1 MESPSNSASSNSS
14 VSLPSANG
22 QDDKAVVRPAQGSPA
37 SPATKET
44 PLSDPS
50 SSDASPA
57 LDETMR
63 PCSAP
68 QLQADCG
75 RATPNPSPFPQ
86 ATSPAEDGSK
96 RAAEEGGEEEEDG
109 GREAQLFFSADGST
123 YLLGG
128 GHVLLPKG
136 SPSTTV
142 PPVSILHVQRS
153 GGPNQGFM
161 STDQMSQNTSAPG
174 EWTPHGAF
182 YSYRLAGLPARTT
195 SAKNAPTEPKDAP
208 TTHVEDEETLK
219 GEANVGQEEEL
230 PEAPIWLCLVCRLS
244 FGRGRS
250 LATHTRAAHGVQLN
264 TNECQTLSRGASA
277 VFQGTT
283 LGFLEPNIPTTKAD
297 LNARMC
303 SRWVNVTGEKKE
315 EEEEEENGS
324 PEGQREPPNAKDSR
338 VGGTHW
344 AKGGMEDKPEEGKEE
359 EEEEVV
365 VENKKE
371 EGRLLPDQSSDGQS
385 PPMGANTPLSE
396 TPLRK
401 ANSTDTIVN
410 VGLPKE
416 DVHLESANGAV
427 GLANRASHAG
437 PAHEIAPTELP
448 TEIIGLATKVN
459 NDSLANDTEAP
470 SVGLSHDIGATDLAH
485 PLGNVGMA
493 NDMTNVGFEVNN
505 GISNSN
511 HNGGSALAF
520 GEDYT
525 AMAYSGLT
533 LSGHMSLL
541 HSRNSCKTLKC
552 PKCNWHYKYQQTLD
566 VHMKEKHP
574 ENNSHCAYCSTGG
587 PHPRLARGES
597 YNCGYKPYRCE
608 ACNYSTTTK
617 GNLSIHMQSDK
628 HLANL
633 QGYQATGAGGASS
646 VVAPPVA
653 PSPSSPEEK
662 EPKGKS
668 SWQCKVCSYETNI
681 SRNLRIHMTSEKHM
695 QNILLLHQ
703 GLPLAL
709 PGLLGQSQAP
719 PGGKMQP
726 ELFQFYGAQTLGHSH
741 HPHPHHPHSGG
752 SPALRGE
759 KALEQTQLL
768 LNGGFPH
775 LGATG
780 RKMCTLGSAPASLSP
795 EPAPPSPLPPHSG
808 SDPAAPQRL
817 FGCLVCQV
825 FGTDSLEALLRHA
838 SAPRSL
844 PEAEWKEVSGDLH
857 RCRLCAYGTQLKANF
872 QLHLKTDKH
881 ALKYQLAAHLREG
894 GSLGAHVGAELPLG
908 PPLHL
913 HCNLCEYETNSK
925 EKMRLHVAGAG
936 HQEALQGYKFLLEME
951 ATSALPTVGPEPAQ
965 FRCLLCHTDTPNR
978 LVMVQHLRSPQH
990 RDAHGQWRLQLLQNG
1005 EGTPGLERYICFAP
1019 ANPAGNGPFAQ
1030 PSRPMGKETV
1040 PEVSSPEKE
1049 TQNKARTPTSDEA
1062 ETKAGGVS
1070 DTTVFCCPFCNYVD
1084 PSVEA
1089 VRAHTVSQ
1097 HAVQPKYR
1105 CPLCQEQLVGRT
1117 NLHFHLSHVHNVV
1130 PECVEKLLLVATTV
1144 EMTFATKVVHDPS
1157 LPPDPPKPGG
1167 TPNSEQGAG
1176 NEPQSPLV
1184 APTTGEKNPPA
1195 PKLCPGSPPPPPPP
1209 ASPALPA
1216 DPPEKPPSASSPPP
1230 PPPAP
1235 PPTIPPLPPPPAPP
1249 LPPVALP
1256 ESEEEDPPR
1265 PNASAEE
1272 QLLPSHVPAEPPEV
1286 SLLAA
1291 PNQDPRHPLSYRKA
1305 TNFALDKF
1313 LDPARPYK
1321 CTVCKESFTQKNILL
1336 VHYNSVSHL
1345 HKMKKASADP
1355 SAPSRGEAGTPG
1367 GLQPS
1372 SDKPYKCTTCRVS
1385 YNQSSTLEIHMRSV
1399 LHQTRSRVA
1408 KMEAAGKAE
1417 VPAVEPEHSNEA
1429 PLETE
1434 APSCVQV
1441 PALPFLAPS
1450 ATELQRFPTPLFT
1463 PPLLPPFPL
1472 VPESLL
1478 KLQQQQ
1484 QQQLLLPFYL
1494 HDLKVAPK
1502 LALAAPA
1509 LTLSATPP
1517 VLLPPLPNKEEQ
1529 APAAPSN
1536 PKSEPAEEAEAEE
1549 AEGSQ
1554 PGSEASRTAAK
1565 ALLENFGFE
1574 LVIQYNEGKQ
1584 PVAPAPAI
1592 PPRPPAGKLQCGTC
1606 GKQFSNMLILKT
1618 HEEHVHRRFLPFE
1631 ALNRYAA
1638 QFRKSYDSMYPPP
1651 PPPLPTETPATTAV
1665 TAIAAA
1671 ATTTTTVAATM
1682 ETTAVTIAPAS
1693 IPLEIP
1699 SLCPPFLMQPMPIL
1713 PPVEGEAPRL
1723 SPEHLKSLWFR
1734 AEDEE
1739 GSGASGALDASR
1751 GAFPTTRRFSRTKFT
1766 EFQSQALQS
1775 FFESSAYPK
1784 DGEVERLSSLL
1795 SLPNRVIVVWFQNAR
1810 QKARKSGGSEAGV
1823 GGGHAVAQ
1831 PSCKKCRSSFRCI
1844 FELVR
1849 HLKKCYNDQP
1859 EEGDGEGAEEENE
1872 GADEEEQEEEE
1883 EEEQQEPSRTEGDV
1897 KTDDAGDK
1905 PLEEEPPAPAAQPDD
1920 CASHPCDQCTARFSS
1935 SDLLSIHRVNH
1946 VSATA
1951 PPLPTT
1957 GSQTSVDLTPLVFG
1971 ERIPHSDSSR
1981 AQKRKH
1987 EDGSLSPTGSECASV
2002 AGGDSEPPRDKRL
2015 RTTILPEQLEILY
2028 RWYMQDSNPTRK
2040 MLDCISE
2047 EVGLKKRVVQVW
2059 FQNTRARERKGQFRC
2074 NTSTANP
2081 TSKPSQALPTAFPKF
2096 NPPPRDPP
2104 VHYAVSFTPSLPA
2117 VNLQPPPV
2125 KPEVLAEVQTQEET
2139 VEEEL
2144 PKENED
2150 RSLSGGELSDS
2161 SSSSSSLADIDFS
2174 SGRRSRATEGGL
2186 GGAHDSL
2193 GQRRYRTQMS
2203 SLQLKIMKACYEAYR
2218 TPTMQE
2224 CEVLGEEIGLPKR
2237 VIQVWFQNA
2246 RAKEKKAKS
2255 ATGGNSGADE
2265 GPPSA
2270 PTQSECPYCEVKYD
2284 FYVSCRG
2291 HLFSRGHLA
2300 RLKEAIK
2307 AQLKSES
2314 RCYELVPDKGTPS
2327 PTRLGASLPPTTMP
2341 SALGSIAPFVSGPS
2355 SSSSGTLS
2363 SPLASTQPGPPL
2375 PPHLTPEPAQLGP
2388 SAEPTPAPAPET
2400 SPCDSQA
2407 EPASNSAQEPSLS
2420 STATLKNLKTLK
2432 ATVPALLGGQF
2443 LPFPLPTATAAAP
2456 SLFGAQLPGAYFQ
2469 QLYGMKKGLFP
2480 MNPVIPQTLMGLLPS
2495 PLLPT
2500 PAPEPS
2506 VEVSDAPGISTVDV
2520 THQYLCRQCKAA
2532 FESEG
2537 AAAAHQAAFC
2547 YFGRQPPAAPAP
2559 LRVPVCTYHCLA
2571 CEVLVSGREALGA
2584 HLRSSAHRRKA
2595 GSNAATASVF
2605 AKEESK
2611 LPHSDSNPKN
2621 NATSTTL
2628 LAL

>member
-1 MESPSNSASSNSS
+1 MDFAT
-14 VSLPSANG
+14 LPTCPG
-22 QDDKAVVRPAQGSPA
+22 
-37 SPATKET
+37 
-44 PLSDPS
+44 
-50 SSDASPA
+50 
-57 LDETMR
+57 
-63 PCSAP
+63 
-68 QLQADCG
+68 
-75 RATPNPSPFPQ
+75 
-86 ATSPAEDGSK
+86 EDGNE
-96 RAAEEGGEEEEDG
+96 AAADDDDDDDGVDG
-109 GREAQLFFSADGST
+109 GTEAQLFFSAKGSA
-123 YLLGG
+123 YLFRS

-136 SPSTTV
+136 SPSTTA
-142 PPVSILHVQRS
+142 PPVSVLHVQRR
-153 GGPNQGFM
+153 GGPNQGFT
-161 STDQMSQNTSAPG
+161 STDQMSQNTSAPA

-182 YSYRLAGLPARTT
+182 HTYRLAGAPAQTT
-195 SAKNAPTEPKDAP
+195 PAKNVPTEPKDAP
-208 TTHVEDEETLK
+208 TARAEDKETPPR
-219 GEANVGQEEEL
+219 EADLDQDEQPVR
-230 PEAPIWLCLVCRLS
+230 LCLTCRLS
-244 FGRGRS
+244 FRRGCS
-250 LATHTRAAHGVQLN
+250 LASHAHVAHGVQLS
-264 TNECQTLSRGASA
+264 TDQCQALSREASA

-283 LGFLEPNIPTTKAD
+283 LGFLEPNIPTTEAD

-303 SRWVNVTGEKKE
+303 SRWVNVSEEKE
-315 EEEEEENGS
+315 EEEDEEAKKHNS
-324 PEGQREPPNAKDSR
+324 EGQCEPPNAKDSR
-338 VGGTHW
+338 VGG
-344 AKGGMEDKPEEGKEE
+344 ARRAEEGLQDKPENEE
-359 EEEEVV
+359 EEEKE
-365 VENKKE
+365 EAGEKEE
-371 EGRLLPDQSSDGQS
+371 EGRLLPDQSSHGQS
-385 PPMGANTPLSE
+385 PFMSANTPPSE
-396 TPLRK
+396 TAQVK
-401 ANSTDTIVN
+401 ADNDVN
-410 VGLPKE
+410 VGLAKE
-416 DVHLESANGAV
+416 DIHMESVDKLA
-427 GLANRASHAG
+427 GLANEAVSVGPIRDSAPAEPADKPNSAESATKGNSDDPTHATDVSSAGLAHEAG
-437 PAHEIAPTELP
+437 PAE
-448 TEIIGLATKVN
+448 
-459 NDSLANDTEAP
+459 
-470 SVGLSHDIGATDLAH
+470 LAH
-485 PLGNVGMA
+485 GASNLGMAGLGFDVNSSHNGQAPLG
-493 NDMTNVGFEVNN
+493 
-505 GISNSN
+505 
-511 HNGGSALAF
+511 F
-520 GEDYT
+520 GDDFT

-633 QGYQATGAGGASS
+633 QGYQASGGSS
-646 VVAPPVA
+646 ANAAVPAAAPT
-653 PSPSSPEEK
+653 PSSPEEK
-662 EPKGKS
+662 ESKGKS

-695 QNILLLHQ
+695 QNVLLLHQ

-709 PGLLGQSQAP
+709 PGLLGQPQAS
-719 PGGKMQP
+719 PGGKPQP
-726 ELFQFYGAQTLGHSH
+726 ELFQFYGAQALGHTH
-741 HPHPHHPHSGG
+741 HPHPHHAHSAA
-752 SPALRGE
+752 SPALLGD
-759 KALEQTQLL
+759 KPMEQTQLL

-775 LGATG
+775 LSTPG
-780 RKMCTLGSAPASLSP
+780 RKMAALGSAPASLSP
-795 EPAPPSPLPPHSG
+795 EPAPPSPLPPHPGADPG
-808 SDPAAPQRL
+808 SPQRL
-817 FGCLVCQV
+817 FSCLVCQA
-825 FGTDSLEALLRHA
+825 FGTDSLETLLRHA

-844 PEAEWKEVSGDLH
+844 PEAEWKEISGDLH

-881 ALKYQLAAHLREG
+881 ALKYQLVAHLREG
-894 GSLGAHVGAELPLG
+894 GNSGAHLGVELPLG

-925 EKMRLHVAGAG
+925 EKMRLHVAGG
-936 HQEALQGYKFLLEME
+936 NHQEAVQGYKFLLELE
-951 ATSALPTVGPEPAQ
+951 ATSAPPLGPEPAQ
-965 FRCLLCHTDTPNR
+965 FRCLLCSVDTPNS
-978 LVMVQHLRSPQH
+978 LMMIQHLRSPQH
-990 RDAHGQWRLQLLQNG
+990 R
-1005 EGTPGLERYICFAP
+1005 
-1019 ANPAGNGPFAQ
+1019 
-1030 PSRPMGKETV
+1030 ETV
-1040 PEVSSPEKE
+1040 MDAPEKA
-1049 TQNKARTPTSDEA
+1049 TLNKPQMPGSDET
-1062 ETKAGGVS
+1062 ESKTGAGGNI
-1070 DTTVFCCPFCNYVD
+1070 TVFCCPFCNFVD
-1084 PSVEA
+1084 PSADA
-1089 VRAHTVSQ
+1089 VRSHTVSQ
-1097 HAVQPKYR
+1097 HAVQPKFR

-1117 NLHFHLSHVHNVV
+1117 NLHFHLSHIHNVV

-1144 EMTFATKVVHDPS
+1144 EMTFATKVVPS
-1157 LPPDPPKPGG
+1157 PSPPPDPPKPDG
-1167 TPNSEQGAG
+1167 TPTPEQGGA
-1176 NEPQSPLV
+1176 NEPQSPLLAPPAGEKV
-1184 APTTGEKNPPA
+1184 PSAPTLPPETPPA
-1195 PKLCPGSPPPPPPP
+1195 AAP
-1209 ASPALPA
+1209 SPAAPA
-1216 DPPEKPPSASSPPP
+1216 DPPEKPPPASSTP
-1230 PPPAP
+1230 PPPAVLEP
-1235 PPTIPPLPPPPAPP
+1235 
-1249 LPPVALP
+1249 
-1256 ESEEEDPPR
+1256 EEEDPPR
-1265 PNASAEE
+1265 PNAPPEE
-1272 QLLPSHVPAEPPEV
+1272 QPLPPSQAPTEPPEA
-1286 SLLAA
+1286 SPPAL
-1291 PNQDPRHPLSYRKA
+1291 PSQDPRHPLSYRKA

-1313 LDPARPYK
+1313 LDPGRPYK

-1355 SAPSRGEAGTPG
+1355 LAPSRGEPGTPG
-1367 GLQPS
+1367 ALQPS

-1417 VPAVEPEHSNEA
+1417 ASSAEAEAPSEA

-1434 APSCVQV
+1434 PPKLLEAGCMPV
-1441 PALPFLAPS
+1441 PALPFLAPPT
-1450 ATELQRFPTPLFT
+1450 AELQRFPTPLFT

-1484 QQQLLLPFYL
+1484 QQLLLPFYL

-1509 LTLSATPP
+1509 LTLPAAPP
-1517 VLLPPLPNKEEQ
+1517 VLLPPAPAKEEP
-1529 APAAPSN
+1529 APTSSSSKP
-1536 PKSEPAEEAEAEE
+1536 ELTEEAEAEE
-1549 AEGSQ
+1549 AEASQ
-1554 PGSEASRTAAK
+1554 PASEASRTAAK

-1584 PVAPAPAI
+1584 PVAAAAPAA
-1592 PPRPPAGKLQCGTC
+1592 PPRPPAGKLQCGSC

-1651 PPPLPTETPATTAV
+1651 PPALPVE
-1665 TAIAAA
+1665 
-1671 ATTTTTVAATM
+1671 TTTTTTTTPTITVAAAAASTISAT
-1682 ETTAVTIAPAS
+1682 ETPTIAVPPAS
-1693 IPLEIP
+1693 IPLDIP
-1699 SLCPPFLMQPMPIL
+1699 NLCPPFLIQPIPVAV
-1713 PPVEGEAPRL
+1713 PPPDGETPRV

-1734 AEDEE
+1734 GEDEE
-1739 GSGASGALDASR
+1739 GGSLSVVPDAPWSGFHA
-1751 GAFPTTRRFSRTKFT
+1751 TRRFSRTKFT

-1784 DGEVERLSSLL
+1784 DGEVERLSVLL
-1795 SLPNRVIVVWFQNAR
+1795 GLSNRVIVVWFQNAR
-1810 QKARKSGGSEAGV
+1810 QKARKCGSESGMSS
-1823 GGGHAVAQ
+1823 GSTGAQ

-1844 FELVR
+1844 FELIR

-1859 EEGDGEGAEEENE
+1859 EEAEGDCAEEDNE
-1872 GADEEEQEEEE
+1872 AHEEEEQEEEE
-1883 EEEQQEPSRTEGDV
+1883 EQQQQETSAAGGDA
-1897 KTDDAGDK
+1897 KTDGPGDRL
-1905 PLEEEPPAPAAQPDD
+1905 PEEELPSPEAPPESS
-1920 CASHPCDQCTARFSS
+1920 ASHPCDQCPATFSS
-1935 SDLLSIHRVNH
+1935 ADLLNAHH
-1946 VSATA
+1946 VSHMPAAGPASAIVGPPQQLPDLA
-1951 PPLPTT
+1951 PLA
-1957 GSQTSVDLTPLVFG
+1957 FG
-1971 ERIPHSDSSR
+1971 ERAVQPDLSR

-1987 EDGSLSPTGSECASV
+1987 EDGSLSPTGSECASMV
-2002 AGGDSEPPRDKRL
+2002 GGDSDPPRDKRL

-2074 NTSTANP
+2074 SASSTVI
-2081 TSKPSQALPTAFPKF
+2081 TTKPSTVLTTVFPKF

-2104 VHYAVSFTPSLPA
+2104 ILYGAAFTPSLP
-2117 VNLQPPPV
+2117 VVPVQPPPS
-2125 KPEVLAEVQTQEET
+2125 KPEVPVDSQAQDEAA
-2139 VEEEL
+2139 EEEI

-2161 SSSSSSLADIDFS
+2161 SSSTCSLADLDS
-2174 SGRRSRATEGGL
+2174 PGSQQSRATEGGL
-2186 GGAHDSL
+2186 GGSLDSL

-2246 RAKEKKAKS
+2246 RAKEKKAKAAS
-2255 ATGGNSGADE
+2255 GSTSGGDE
-2265 GPPSA
+2265 GPRGTQA
-2270 PTQSECPYCEVKYD
+2270 QSECPYCEVKYD

-2300 RLKEAIK
+2300 QLKEAIK

-2314 RCYELVPDKGTPS
+2314 KCYELVPEKGTPS
-2327 PTRLGASLPPTTMP
+2327 PTRLGISMPPTTVPP
-2341 SALGSIAPFVSGPS
+2341 SLGSMASFAPGPS
-2355 SSSSGTLS
+2355 SSSSGVLS
-2363 SPLASTQPGPPL
+2363 SSLASTQPGPPL
-2375 PPHLTPEPAQLGP
+2375 PQRLTPEPAHLGP
-2388 SAEPTPAPAPET
+2388 STEPAPAPET
-2400 SPCDSQA
+2400 SLADRQA
-2407 EPASNSAQEPSLS
+2407 DPTSSSAPEPSLS

-2443 LPFPLPTATAAAP
+2443 LPFPLPAATAAAP

-2480 MNPVIPQTLMGLLPS
+2480 MNPVIPQTLMGLLPN

-2500 PAPEPS
+2500 PAPEPP
-2506 VEVSDAPGISTVDV
+2506 VEVSEAPGISTVDV

-2547 YFGRQPPAAPAP
+2547 YFGRQPPAAPPP

-2611 LPHSDSNPKN
+2611 LPHSDSNPKS

>member
-1 MESPSNSASSNSS
+1 MDAPSNSASSFCSS
-14 VSLPSANG
+14 AAVPPADG
-22 QDDKAVVRPAQGSPA
+22 QDDRAVVRPAQDSPA
-37 SPATKET
+37 SPATKEP
-44 PLSDPS
+44 PLSDPAS
-50 SSDASPA
+50 SPASPSP
-57 LDETMR
+57 DETMR
-63 PCSAP
+63 PGTGSQAAFSSAKLPATILSTP
-68 QLQADCG
+68 QLQAG
-75 RATPNPSPFPQ
+75 FGLGTPNPSLFPQ
-86 ATSPAEDGSK
+86 ETPPGEDGK
-96 RAAEEGGEEEEDG
+96 KEEADGDGEEEEDG
-109 GREAQLFFSADGST
+109 GNEAQLFFSVDGSA
-123 YLLGG
+123 YLLSG

-136 SPSTTV
+136 SPSTTT
-142 PPVSILHVQRS
+142 PPVSILHVQCG

-161 STDQMSQNTSAPG
+161 STDQMSQNTSAPD
-174 EWTPHGAF
+174 EWSPHGAF
-182 YSYRLAGLPARTT
+182 YSYRLAGAPARTT
-195 SAKNAPTEPKDAP
+195 SAKNAPTKPKDAP
-208 TTHVEDEETLK
+208 TAHAEDEEDPQ
-219 GEANVGQEEEL
+219 GEANLGQEEERTR
-230 PEAPIWLCLVCRLS
+230 PPIWLCLRCRLS
-244 FGRGRS
+244 FHRGRS
-250 LATHTRAAHGVQLN
+250 LATHICVAHGVQLS
-264 TNECQTLSRGASA
+264 TSQCQALSRGASA
-277 VFQGTT
+277 AFQGTT
-283 LGFLEPNIPTTKAD
+283 VGFLEPNNPTTKAD

-303 SRWVNVTGEKKE
+303 SRWVNVKEEKKE
-315 EEEEEENGS
+315 EEEEEEEEES
-324 PEGQREPPNAKDSR
+324 PEGQREPPDAKDSR
-338 VGGTHW
+338 VGGAHW
-344 AKGGMEDKPEEGKEE
+344 VKGGIKDKPEREE
-359 EEEEVV
+359 EEAD
-365 VENKKE
+365 KKKA
-371 EGRLLPDQSSDGQS
+371 EGRFLPDQSSRGQS
-385 PPMGANTPLSE
+385 PPTGTNPSLSE
-396 TPLRK
+396 TPQMK
-401 ANSTDTIVN
+401 ANACDITVNAGSAKEDISMELANQVAELANEAAN
-410 VGLPKE
+410 VGLARE
-416 DVHLESANGAV
+416 VARAESAGDVDN
-427 GLANRASHAG
+427 AG
-437 PAHEIAPTELP
+437 S
-448 TEIIGLATKVN
+448 ATKVTTDGPAN
-459 NDSLANDTEAP
+459 SAGLAPEASAP
-470 SVGLSHDIGATDLAH
+470 ELAH
-485 PLGNVGMA
+485 SISNVGIGSDIA
-493 NDMTNVGFEVNN
+493 GIGFEVNN
-505 GISNSN
+505 GVGNNS
-511 HNGGSALAF
+511 HNGAPPLSF
-520 GEDYT
+520 GEDFT

-633 QGYQATGAGGASS
+633 QGYQATGGSGAPS
-646 VVAPPVA
+646 APPPAA
-653 PSPSSPEEK
+653 PTPSSPEEK
-662 EPKGKS
+662 EAKGKS

-695 QNILLLHQ
+695 QNMLLLHQ

-709 PGLLGQSQAP
+709 PGLLGQPQP
-719 PGGKMQP
+719 PAGGKPQP
-726 ELFQFYGAQTLGHSH
+726 ELFQFYGAQALGHSH
-741 HPHPHHPHSGG
+741 HPHSHHAHPGG
-752 SPALRGE
+752 NPALRGE
-759 KALEQTQLL
+759 KSIEPSQLL
-768 LNGGFPH
+768 LNGAFSH
-775 LGATG
+775 HSAAS
-780 RKMCTLGSAPASLSP
+780 RKVATLGSAPVSLSP
-795 EPAPPSPLPPHSG
+795 EPAPSSPLPPHSR
-808 SDPAAPQRL
+808 SDLGAPQRL

-825 FGTDSLEALLRHA
+825 FSTDSLEALVRHA

-894 GSLGAHVGAELPLG
+894 GGAGAHLGAELPLG

-925 EKMRLHVAGAG
+925 EKMRLHVAGTG

-951 ATSALPTVGPEPAQ
+951 ATSPGPDPAQ
-965 FRCLLCHTDTPNR
+965 FRCLLCNTDTPNR
-978 LVMVQHLRSPQH
+978 LVMIQHLHSPQH
-990 RDAHGQWRLQLLQNG
+990 RDTHGQWRLQLLQNG

-1019 ANPAGNGPFAQ
+1019 AT
-1030 PSRPMGKETV
+1030 PSGKEIM
-1040 PEVSSPEKE
+1040 PETSSPEKE
-1049 TQNKARTPTSDEA
+1049 MQNKAQMPGSDET
-1062 ETKAGGVS
+1062 ETKAGSVG
-1070 DTTVFCCPFCNYVD
+1070 DTTVFCCPYCNFVD
-1084 PSVEA
+1084 QSAEA

-1097 HAVQPKYR
+1097 HAVQPKFR

-1117 NLHFHLSHVHNVV
+1117 NLHFHLSHIHNVV

-1144 EMTFATKVVHDPS
+1144 EMTFATKVVPGLS
-1157 LPPDPPKPGG
+1157 LPPEPPKPGG
-1167 TPNSEQGAG
+1167 TPSSEQGGG
-1176 NEPQSPLV
+1176 NESESPLV
-1184 APTTGEKNPPA
+1184 APTMGEKPSPA
-1195 PKLCPGSPPPPPPP
+1195 PVLRPETPP
-1209 ASPALPA
+1209 ASAASPAPSA
-1216 DPPEKPPSASSPPP
+1216 DPPEKPPPASPT
-1230 PPPAP
+1230 PPAAA
-1235 PPTIPPLPPPPAPP
+1235 PL
-1249 LPPVALP
+1249 
-1256 ESEEEDPPR
+1256 ESEEEEPPR
-1265 PNASAEE
+1265 PNAPPEE
-1272 QLLPSHVPAEPPEV
+1272 QPLPSHTPTELPEV
-1286 SLLAA
+1286 SPLAL
-1291 PNQDPRHPLSYRKA
+1291 PSQDPRHPLSYRKA

-1355 SAPSRGEAGTPG
+1355 SAPSRGEPGTPG
-1367 GLQPS
+1367 ALQPS

-1408 KMEAAGKAE
+1408 KMEAAGKTEMPSAE
-1417 VPAVEPEHSNEA
+1417 SEPPSEMLLEPEAPKLLEA
-1429 PLETE
+1429 G
-1434 APSCVQV
+1434 CVQV

-1450 ATELQRFPTPLFT
+1450 TAELQRFPTPLFT

-1509 LTLSATPP
+1509 LTLPTTPP
-1517 VLLPPLPNKEEQ
+1517 VLLPPPLAKEEQ
-1529 APAAPSN
+1529 APAASSSKP
-1536 PKSEPAEEAEAEE
+1536 EPAEETEAEE
-1549 AEGSQ
+1549 TEGGQ
-1554 PGSEASRTAAK
+1554 PGNEASRTAAK

-1584 PVAPAPAI
+1584 PAAAAPAV
-1592 PPRPPAGKLQCGTC
+1592 PPRPPAGKLQCGAC

-1631 ALNRYAA
+1631 ALNRYAV

-1651 PPPLPTETPATTAV
+1651 PPPVLPTETTT
-1665 TAIAAA
+1665 TTAAA
-1671 ATTTTTVAATM
+1671 ATAAAATAT
-1682 ETTAVTIAPAS
+1682 ETPTVTVTPAS
-1693 IPLEIP
+1693 VPLEIP
-1699 SLCPPFLMQPMPIL
+1699 SLCPPFLMQPMPVVV
-1713 PPVEGEAPRL
+1713 PPPEGETSRV
-1723 SPEHLKSLWFR
+1723 SPERLKSLWFR
-1734 AEDEE
+1734 GEDEE
-1739 GSGASGALDASR
+1739 GGGASVVLDPAR
-1751 GAFPTTRRFSRTKFT
+1751 GGFPTTRRFSRTKFT

-1784 DGEVERLSSLL
+1784 DGEVERLSVLL

-1810 QKARKSGGSEAGV
+1810 QKARKCGGSEAGV
-1823 GGGHAVAQ
+1823 VSGSTATQH
-1831 PSCKKCRSSFRCI
+1831 SCKKCRTSFRCI
-1844 FELVR
+1844 FELVC

-1859 EEGDGEGAEEENE
+1859 EEGEGDCAEEENE
-1872 GADEEEQEEEE
+1872 APEEEEEEQDQEQEEEE
-1883 EEEQQEPSRTEGDV
+1883 EQQKLPATDEEV
-1897 KTDDAGDK
+1897 KMDGAGEK
-1905 PLEEEPPAPAAQPDD
+1905 SPEEEPTAPAAPPNTSS
-1920 CASHPCDQCTARFSS
+1920 AHPCDQSTAKFSS
-1935 SDLLSIHRVNH
+1935 TDLISIHC
-1946 VSATA
+1946 VSHMPAA
-1951 PPLPTT
+1951 GPPPASAGPQPPL
-1957 GSQTSVDLTPLVFG
+1957 DLPSLVFG
-1971 ERIPHSDSSR
+1971 ERVVHPDSSR

-2002 AGGDSEPPRDKRL
+2002 AGGDGEPPRDKRL

-2074 NTSTANP
+2074 SASTVNS
-2081 TSKPSQALPTAFPKF
+2081 TSKPSPALPTTFPKF
-2096 NPPPRDPP
+2096 SPPPREPSI
-2104 VHYAVSFTPSLPA
+2104 HYGAAFTPSLP
-2117 VNLQPPPV
+2117 VTSLQPPAA
-2125 KPEVLAEVQTQEET
+2125 KPEVPADSQMQEEPA
-2139 VEEEL
+2139 EEEV
-2144 PKENED
+2144 PKENEE

-2161 SSSSSSLADIDFS
+2161 SSSSSSSLADLDFS
-2174 SGRRSRATEGGL
+2174 GSRRSRATGDGGIGGL
-2186 GGAHDSL
+2186 HDSL

-2246 RAKEKKAKS
+2246 RAKEKKAK
-2255 ATGGNSGADE
+2255 AAIGGGGDE
-2265 GPPSA
+2265 GPPSTQ
-2270 PTQSECPYCEVKYD
+2270 TQSECLYCEVKYD

-2314 RCYELVPDKGTPS
+2314 KCYELVPDKGTPS
-2327 PTRLGASLPPTTMP
+2327 PTSLGASMPPTTVP
-2341 SALGSIAPFVSGPS
+2341 SSLGSMAPFVPGPS
-2355 SSSSGTLS
+2355 SSSSSGVLS
-2363 SPLASTQPGPPL
+2363 SPLASTQPGLPL
-2375 PPHLTPEPAQLGP
+2375 PQRFTPEPAQHGS
-2388 SAEPTPAPAPET
+2388 SAEPAPAPET
-2400 SPCDSQA
+2400 SPSDGQTD
-2407 EPASNSAQEPSLS
+2407 PASSVTQEPSLS

-2432 ATVPALLGGQF
+2432 AAVPALLGGQF
-2443 LPFPLPTATAAAP
+2443 LPFPLPAATAAAP

-2500 PAPEPS
+2500 PTPEPP
-2506 VEVSDAPGISTVDV
+2506 VEVSEAPGISTVDV

-2547 YFGRQPPAAPAP
+2547 YFGRQPPAAPPP

-2611 LPHSDSNPKN
+2611 LPHSDSNPKS